1 METYMFNASWR
12 VRYVFSEN
20 LAKLAPYLE
29 QSIVLNFY
37 TDLLQDGETEVRISA
52 CSKLS
57 MFVEIIDPD
66 SFENQVLPL
75 LQQFSSD
82 TEDVKI
88 ALAPHINSLFRL
100 YESAH
105 ETAHT
110 LFSNFLTDKTPAVKL
125 AMLDN
130 VADASRVLG
139 DTAMA
144 FALVPAVHSL
154 FTNDKWRVRVDLVS
168 KFPMMSLALGIV
180 FFNSNLTRYIR
191 QFFSD
196 TIHSVR

>member
-1 METYMFNASWR
+1 
-12 VRYVFSEN
+12 
-20 LAKLAPYLE
+20 
-29 QSIVLNFY
+29 
-37 TDLLQDGETEVRISA
+37 
-52 CSKLS
+52 
-57 MFVEIIDPD
+57 
-66 SFENQVLPL
+66 
-75 LQQFSSD
+75 
-82 TEDVKI
+82 
-88 ALAPHINSLFRL
+88 
-100 YESAH
+100 
-105 ETAHT
+105 
-110 LFSNFLTDKTPAVKL
+110 
-125 AMLDN
+125 MLDN